1 MGFFFCFGGFS
12 SEQVVQFCVASPEEG
27 PGFEST
33 IVPCGVS
40 LFWCVTGKLPK
51 LPVSMNVCLC

>member
-1 MGFFFCFGGFS
+1 MGGFP

-40 LFWCVTGKLPK
+40 LFWCVTGDSK
-51 LPVSMNVCLC
+51 LPVSINVLLC